1 MTTAVTVFAALLLDA
16 CLGEPRRFHPLAG
29 FGNLVQTLE
38 RRIYADSCIRGS
50 IAVLLLTLPFTILAM
65 LTQLPPRTL
74 IDGILLYLALGWT
87 SLREHAERVRD
98 ALIAGDLARAR
109 QRVGLMVSR
118 DTTGL
123 DQEGVAKATIE
134 SVLENGNDAIF
145 GAIFWFVAA
154 GAPGVVFYRL
164 GNTLDAMWGYRNAR
178 YLRFG
183 WCAARL
189 DDLLNILPARL
200 TALSYALLG
209 HFRPA
214 IRCWRVQGAAW
225 KSPNAGPVIAAG
237 AGSLGVV
244 LGGAAVYHG
253 TTQMR
258 PLLGEGQAPDADQID
273 RALHLIR
280 RVLML
285 WLTLLFSGGWIVD
298 RFTVA

>member
-1 MTTAVTVFAALLLDA
+1 
-16 CLGEPRRFHPLAG
+16 
-29 FGNLVQTLE
+29 
-38 RRIYADSCIRGS
+38 
-50 IAVLLLTLPFTILAM
+50 
-65 LTQLPPRTL
+65 
-74 IDGILLYLALGWT
+74 
-87 SLREHAERVRD
+87 
-98 ALIAGDLARAR
+98 
-109 QRVGLMVSR
+109 
-118 DTTGL
+118 
-123 DQEGVAKATIE
+123 